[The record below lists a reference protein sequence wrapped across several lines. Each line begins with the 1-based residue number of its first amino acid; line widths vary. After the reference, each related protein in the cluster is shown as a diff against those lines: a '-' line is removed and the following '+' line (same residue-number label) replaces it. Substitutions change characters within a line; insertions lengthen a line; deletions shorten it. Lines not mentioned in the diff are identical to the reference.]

1 MLYIITYISDNNN
14 SIIETNTDNNIIKLS
29 GNNKIDSIIDFCK
42 TKNSNDIICYV
53 NDLDIIIADN
63 KEILDKYYSFNTE
76 LIISKINTRNSIIN
90 KYIQDKIYSRCQEY
104 NINTDFFIGTAQSI
118 IDLFSKLNKNIELNN
133 K

>member
-76 LIISKINTRNSIIN
+76 LIILSPALAFEIKEGNLITLASLT
-90 KYIQDKIYSRCQEY
+90 SV
-104 NINTDFFIGTAQSI
+104 TF
-118 IDLFSKLNKNIELNN
+118 
-133 K
+133 